1 MDLFY
6 STLLPTGINPSDMA
20 LIATIFFVS
29 GIIKGF
35 LGIGLPSAAMAL
47 LTLIMTPITAIPLMI
62 LPIIFTNFMQ
72 YARSKNKRETAVK
85 YRWFA
90 LAIMFGIFV
99 TSLFITSYPTSLL
112 TMAIGFAMV
121 AFSVNMLFN
130 IPLPISN
137 HLGWQIGTGLFA
149 GVLGGLSSIWS
160 PPVAMYLIARNTPK
174 EEFIAA
180 TGFMF
185 LAGGLP
191 LAAGL
196 FISGV
201 VTTETLVHSL
211 VGLVV
216 VIFGFRIGEIMR
228 DFVSHEFFRR
238 CVLVAFL
245 LMGIRLIATSLW

>member
-1 MDLFY
+1 M
-6 STLLPTGINPSDMA
+6 
-20 LIATIFFVS
+20 
-29 GIIKGF
+29 
-35 LGIGLPSAAMAL
+35 
-47 LTLIMTPITAIPLMI
+47 
-62 LPIIFTNFMQ
+62 
-72 YARSKNKRETAVK
+72 
-85 YRWFA
+85 
-90 LAIMFGIFV
+90 
-99 TSLFITSYPTSLL
+99 
-112 TMAIGFAMV
+112 
-121 AFSVNMLFN
+121 
-130 IPLPISN
+130 
-137 HLGWQIGTGLFA
+137 FA

-201 VTTETLVHSL
+201 VTAETLVHSL
-211 VGLVV
+211 TGLVV